1 MQKSQG
7 NERRVSPTLLDSI
20 GGEPLAGSGF
30 EKEDPE
36 EDFSIT
42 EEAIQE

>member
-1 MQKSQG
+1 MQRSQDK
-7 NERRVSPTLLDSI
+7 EPKMLPLLLDAI

-36 EDFSIT
+36 DGFSIT
-42 EEAIQE
+42 EEAEEE